1 MHSGCQAVHDVGTSC
16 IGIVGWAAI
25 ATRCACVGVVHVA
38 AMGVAVVPIFP
49 MLVGSE
55 RKTWL
60 LRAGSVATKP
70 GWLLWEAATAVAAA
84 VTSVVPT
91 AIASATAIVGH
102 VLLLCGGVAG
112 GWGLLAN
119 SHAELLDVCQLA
131 LHSGHVGRLGLD
143 RFLRGSVGR
152 AKVCKRFAV

>member
-1 MHSGCQAVHDVGTSC
+1 MHSGNQAAHDVGTVC
-16 IGIVGWAAI
+16 IGIVGQA
-25 ATRCACVGVVHVA
+25 VA

-49 MLVGSE
+49 TLVGSG

-60 LRAGSVATKP
+60 LRASSVAAKP

-84 VTSVVPT
+84 VTSIVPT
-91 AIASATAIVGH
+91 AIASAIAIVGH

-112 GWGLLAN
+112 GWGLLAD

-131 LHSGHVGRLGLD
+131 LHSGHAGCLGLD
-143 RFLRGSVGR
+143 CFLRGSVGC
-152 AKVCKRFAV
+152 AEVCKRFAVRHT